1 MSFEERAGSMG
12 LVSLGSGCF
21 HYADRYGGVVY
32 RSLIT
37 KNETGILDNVEV
49 PWLALFTRGPEP
61 GEEFCHTGRILSDKY
76 KFVGND
82 VVNQQIRDSIQE
94 SGSPVLTERTSF
106 SPYRTQ
112 MYNEIIIRNV
122 SNVPQAGDVYPQ
134 LVVRNSYNGSMA
146 ARVEFGICMA
156 EERED
161 FRHWTGF
168 GFRTKLGTVKQIH
181 IERSRTTIS
190 PTVGE
195 YIASF
200 SQNIVSLIEQNFN
213 NILTEDD
220 MLRTLDLVEIVGKK
234 RRVAISQLL
243 SELTNNTQSGVSSWN
258 LFLAITRF
266 SSLEKNLNAK
276 VMLENVAERVLVV
289 PEQMYRT
296 LDTLHDEGP

>member
-1 MSFEERAGSMG
+1 MRFEERAESMG

-21 HYADRYGGVVY
+21 HYSDRYGGVVY

-61 GEEFCHTGRILSDKY
+61 GAEFCHTGRILSDKY

-82 VVNQQIRDSIQE
+82 VVNQQIRNSIQE

-106 SPYRTQ
+106 SPHITQ
-112 MYNEIIIRNV
+112 MHNEIIVLNG
-122 SNVPQAGDVYPQ
+122 SNIPQVGDVYPL

-156 EERED
+156 EGQED
-161 FRHWTGF
+161 FRRWTGF
-168 GFRTKLGTVKQIH
+168 GFRTKLGTVRQIH

-190 PTVGE
+190 PAVGD

-200 SQNIVSLIEQNFN
+200 DQNIVSLIEQNFN
-213 NILTEDD
+213 NTLTEDD
-220 MLRTLDLVEIVGKK
+220 MLRTLDLVESVGKK
-234 RRVAISQLL
+234 RRNAISQLL
-243 SELTNNTQSGVSSWN
+243 NEFNTQSGVSSWN

-276 VMLENVAERVLVV
+276 VMLENIAERVLVV

-296 LDTLHDEGP
+296 LDTLHNGGP